1 MISICMAVKDGEL
14 FIKEQLESILPQLT
28 GNDELIISDDQS
40 SDDTLRIIEKHN
52 DSRIRVIKNP
62 GDGILD
68 NFQNALYNA
77 RGHKIFLADQDDVW
91 ASNKISRMSPFLDQ
105 YEVVVCDC
113 NIVDKDLKPGPQ
125 SFFEL
130 NKSNKG
136 IFKNIVHNSY
146 IGCCMAFNRSILN
159 KILPFPKNIPMH
171 DLWIGLIAELHYSVF
186 FLPEKLVQYRRHPN
200 TASTTLNK
208 SSRPISKKMSS
219 RYHLIKNLIR
229 TAYA

>member
-1 MISICMAVKDGEL
+1 
-14 FIKEQLESILPQLT
+14 
-28 GNDELIISDDQS
+28 
-40 SDDTLRIIEKHN
+40 
-52 DSRIRVIKNP
+52 
-62 GDGILD
+62 
-68 NFQNALYNA
+68 
-77 RGHKIFLADQDDVW
+77 
-91 ASNKISRMSPFLDQ
+91 MSPILDQ

-113 NIVDKDLKPGPQ
+113 NIVDRELNPGPQ

-136 IFKNIVHNSY
+136 ILKNLVQNSY
-146 IGCCMAFNRSILN
+146 IGCCMAFNKCLLN
-159 KILPFPKNIPMH
+159 RILPFPKNIPMH

-200 TASTTLNK
+200 NASTTLNK
-208 SSRPISKKMSS
+208 SARPISKKMSS